1 MDKGGSEGVSAF
13 LDMGGYAA
21 FVWPSFAITAVVLV
35 AMLVVSLR
43 GLRSNEAAL
52 AALQA
57 ERGARRGAG
66 EAAGEA

>member
-1 MDKGGSEGVSAF
+1 MDREFSESVSAF

-35 AMLVVSLR
+35 GMLVASLR
-43 GLRSNEAAL
+43 WLRSTEAAL

>member
-1 MDKGGSEGVSAF
+1 MDKGVSESVSAF

-35 AMLVVSLR
+35 GMLVASLR
-43 GLRSNEAAL
+43 WLRATEAAL
-52 AALQA
+52 DALQA
-57 ERGARRGAG
+57 ERGARRGTG

>member
-1 MDKGGSEGVSAF
+1 MDREFSESVSAF
-13 LDMGGYAA
+13 LGMGGYAA

-35 AMLVVSLR
+35 GMLVASLR
-43 GLRSNEAAL
+43 WLRSTEAAL

>member
-1 MDKGGSEGVSAF
+1 MDREVSESVSAF
-13 LDMGGYAA
+13 LDMGGFAA

-35 AMLVVSLR
+35 GMLVASLR
-43 GLRSNEAAL
+43 WLRSTEAAL